1 MSLISMVLLLSPSC
15 SDLLVI
21 KVLNL
26 EQGEKVGLK
35 RGLIPCCADSTA
47 IRAASGRGDTTN
59 DCPVPKLTFGR

>member
-26 EQGEKVGLK
+26 EQGEKVGHK
-35 RGLIPCCADSTA
+35 RGPDPLLCRQHRHLS
-47 IRAASGRGDTTN
+47 SFWERGHY
-59 DCPVPKLTFGR
+59 K